1 MPKNTKT
8 IFMICFNTIK
18 QHRTKNRK
26 KHNTNNKQAITV
38 ISIIITVKIQ
48 HNVLCL
54 FPQQYVDREIMLIFH
69 LGALTLSQMLYHH
82 TYCLMEKNNV
92 R

>member
-1 MPKNTKT
+1 MENLEAKILSNFLSLISMLKNTET
-8 IFMICFNTIK
+8 IFMICFNAIK
-18 QHRTKNRK
+18 QQRTKK

-54 FPQQYVDREIMLIFH
+54 FP
-69 LGALTLSQMLYHH
+69 
-82 TYCLMEKNNV
+82 
-92 R
+92 